1 MFNVADAKSQ
11 VVTLENNNLPYY
23 AVNDDF
29 LLSGLKLPKPVKPGN
44 TLEKTN

>member
-11 VVTLENNNLPYY
+11 VTTIENDYLPYY
-23 AVNDDF
+23 AISDDF